1 MGKEEKLSNKIRSNY
16 FGLNFNS
23 PIILLSGCV
32 GFADEYT
39 RVEGFS
45 NRDVG
50 GVCLKGTTLDERL
63 GNNAQR
69 IYETTDGMI
78 NAIGL
83 QNPGADYVIDN
94 VLPSLNFNETNFI
107 ANISGASVDEY
118 VSVVK
123 KFDNSNINALEINIS
138 CPNVKEGGVHFG
150 NDYEMTSRIV
160 SECRKNTKKPLII
173 KLSPNQSNIG
183 MSAQKCIDAGADG
196 LSVIN
201 TISAMSIDIKS
212 RKPVLDNINGGLS
225 GPAIKPIALLKVYE
239 AYQISKK
246 YDVPIIG
253 QGGIINYK
261 DAIEF
266 ILAGASLVGLG
277 TAMFYDPL
285 ICPKINN
292 ELVKYID
299 FNKVKNIEDLI
310 GSLN

>member
-1 MGKEEKLSNKIRSNY
+1 
-16 FGLNFNS
+16 
-23 PIILLSGCV
+23 
-32 GFADEYT
+32 
-39 RVEGFS
+39 
-45 NRDVG
+45 
-50 GVCLKGTTLDERL
+50 
-63 GNNAQR
+63 
-69 IYETTDGMI
+69 
-78 NAIGL
+78 
-83 QNPGADYVIDN
+83 
-94 VLPSLNFNETNFI
+94 
-107 ANISGASVDEY
+107 
-118 VSVVK
+118 
-123 KFDNSNINALEINIS
+123 
-138 CPNVKEGGVHFG
+138 
-150 NDYEMTSRIV
+150 MTSRIV